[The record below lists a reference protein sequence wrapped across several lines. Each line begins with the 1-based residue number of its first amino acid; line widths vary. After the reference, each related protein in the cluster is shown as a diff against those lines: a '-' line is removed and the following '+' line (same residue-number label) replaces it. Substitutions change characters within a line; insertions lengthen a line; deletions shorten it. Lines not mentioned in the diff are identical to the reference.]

1 MQYRRSLDSWFVDGG
16 YLSKPLNEVKDV
28 LKQAMEGK
36 DEIMEQHSGDLV
48 RELYLN
54 NPNSEFRVADDIEVK
69 SKHCQTRTI
78 DILLEV
84 KQTRTCIKKVK
95 EQYKDLLQSNEVPSR
110 LMEVVNTM
118 IEDWQQLVKYHRKR
132 TLTSMLNYDLALCQ
146 KLKQGKHT
154 YRIILE
160 TQFPT
165 LVRVQDDGFNDNEIA
180 VPHAKVT
187 VKEEPLTTKDTQVT
201 IDSETHN

>member
-1 MQYRRSLDSWFVDGG
+1 M
-16 YLSKPLNEVKDV
+16 
-28 LKQAMEGK
+28 
-36 DEIMEQHSGDLV
+36 

-54 NPNSEFRVADDIEVK
+54 NPDSEFRVADDIEVK
-69 SKHCQTRTI
+69 SEHCQTRTI

-95 EQYKDLLQSNEVPSR
+95 VLYKELLLTNEVPSR

-118 IEDWQQLVKYHRKR
+118 IEDWQELVKYHRKR
-132 TLTSMLNYDLALCQ
+132 TLTSMLNYDQALCQ

-160 TQFPT
+160 TQFPD
-165 LVRVQDDGFNDNEIA
+165 LVRVKDDGINDNEIA
-180 VPHAKVT
+180 VPRAKVT
-187 VKEEPLTTKDTQVT
+187 VKEEPLTTKDTHVT
-201 IDSETHN
+201 IDSETHHESMVQLTSLSTRYYHETTLTLKKVRECTQQLQEMFDVMSSTIK

>member
-1 MQYRRSLDSWFVDGG
+1 
-16 YLSKPLNEVKDV
+16 
-28 LKQAMEGK
+28 
-36 DEIMEQHSGDLV
+36 V

-54 NPNSEFRVADDIEVK
+54 NPNSELRVADEEEGTTEADIEVE
-69 SKHCQTRTI
+69 SKHCQTRTT
-78 DILLEV
+78 DILFEV

-95 EQYKDLLQSNEVPSR
+95 VLYKELLLTNEVPSR

-132 TLTSMLNYDLALCQ
+132 TLTSMLNYDLVLCQ

-165 LVRVQDDGFNDNEIA
+165 LVRV
-180 VPHAKVT
+180 
-187 VKEEPLTTKDTQVT
+187 
-201 IDSETHN
+201 